1 MSEIH
6 ITRAVYQD
14 TKETVSIDA
23 VESGLQDNVVCACCG
38 GKLIA
43 NKGQKKAWY
52 FSHYFDEACVLAYE
66 TQLHLTAKEYF
77 ARVGKIPMPLEAGWV
92 SPDVC
97 AELKISAVQTEVYMD
112 GRRPDL
118 VVEVGSEQYWIEI
131 ANKHKCDASKVW
143 DCRTHDK
150 NVIEIDVSDC
160 GHLDQFNSLQ
170 HCLVRIQ
177 SLNVCNDYLDEIAS
191 HTANKHETVR
201 KQFEALMRSQKQL
214 EENKFEQ
221 EKAEKSLEERLVT
234 KQKKYEEH
242 LEKMKL
248 RESAQDEI
256 LAELERAIDV
266 HKEHLC
272 ELETRKAN
280 LEIELNERSRLKLA
294 ELEER
299 NKVTLEQLKAEFEV
313 QWQQE
318 LISKR
323 EQFEHEMSEEFQR
336 RFQIQSDIINAK
348 KRAYEK
354 YDSEIKILEHETVFL
369 RAELE
374 ELVINKALIQQEQAK
389 QIEQQI
395 KPLIEQRNALLAEV
409 TQLTSMVEEKLVEA
423 DLIDTYANN
432 IAEVREFCLA
442 RSDYR
447 HVLNQRVQKLNDI
460 ERRYTNLCDEYEE
473 KYAKL
478 DVMVKLANDFCNT
491 FKQVIDISKQK
502 EILSCFPEQLVQ
514 RINTRLIQ
522 RPRNAQEEIEDFE
535 RRSV

>member
-1 MSEIH
+1 MS
-6 ITRAVYQD
+6 
-14 TKETVSIDA
+14 
-23 VESGLQDNVVCACCG
+23 
-38 GKLIA
+38 
-43 NKGQKKAWY
+43 
-52 FSHYFDEACVLAYE
+52 
-66 TQLHLTAKEYF
+66 
-77 ARVGKIPMPLEAGWV
+77 
-92 SPDVC
+92 
-97 AELKISAVQTEVYMD
+97 
-112 GRRPDL
+112 
-118 VVEVGSEQYWIEI
+118 
-131 ANKHKCDASKVW
+131 
-143 DCRTHDK
+143 
-150 NVIEIDVSDC
+150 
-160 GHLDQFNSLQ
+160 
-170 HCLVRIQ
+170 
-177 SLNVCNDYLDEIAS
+177 
-191 HTANKHETVR
+191 KHETVR

-234 KQKKYEEH
+234 KQTKYEEH

-280 LEIELNERSRLKLA
+280 LENELNNELNERSRLKLA

-313 QWQQE
+313 QLQQE

-336 RFQIQSDIINAK
+336 RFQIQYDIINAK

-354 YDSEIKILEHETVFL
+354 YDSEIQILEHETVFL

-374 ELVINKALIQQEQAK
+374 ELVNHQALIQQEQAK

-395 KPLIEQRNALLAEV
+395 KPLIEQRNTLLTEV

-423 DLIDTYANN
+423 GLIDTYANN

-460 ERRYTNLCDEYEE
+460 ERRYTNLYAEYEE

-478 DVMVKLANDFCNT
+478 DVMVKLANDFSNS
-491 FKQVIDISKQK
+491 FNQVIDISKQK
-502 EILSCFPEQLVQ
+502 KILSCFPEQLLQ

-522 RPRNAQEEIEDFE
+522 RPRNAKEELDQYKIF
-535 RRSV
+535 